1 LNRRH
6 EDTRAGRGRFAF
18 AVLVGAPC
26 IVLGVAGGIAFSRA
40 PASPRSSSHPA
51 QAPEDPSPER
61 TRIVAVGPSTARL
74 DDDEK
79 MALRALIR
87 EEFAAQKAAAEAR
100 GDAGSGDPP
109 LDHAISGEQLK
120 SYDHARTL
128 VDDGLARG
136 VWTEDDRAQL
146 RDTIAGLP
154 TEQRFEI
161 LRPLVVAVNSR
172 KVHFEGRGPLF

>member
-1 LNRRH
+1 
-6 EDTRAGRGRFAF
+6 
-18 AVLVGAPC
+18 
-26 IVLGVAGGIAFSRA
+26 VLGVAGHIAFSSES
-40 PASPRSSSHPA
+40 ASKRSSSHA
-51 QAPEDPSPER
+51 AAAPEDPSPER
-61 TRIVAVGPSTARL
+61 TRVVAVGPSTARL

-87 EEFAAQKAAAEAR
+87 EELAGQKAAMETR
-100 GDAGSGDPP
+100 GDAGNGGPAP
-109 LDHAISGEQLK
+109 DHAMSSEQLK
-120 SYDHARTL
+120 SYDDGRTL

-136 VWTEDDRAQL
+136 VWTAENRAQL

-161 LRPLVVAVNSR
+161 MRPLVVAVNAH